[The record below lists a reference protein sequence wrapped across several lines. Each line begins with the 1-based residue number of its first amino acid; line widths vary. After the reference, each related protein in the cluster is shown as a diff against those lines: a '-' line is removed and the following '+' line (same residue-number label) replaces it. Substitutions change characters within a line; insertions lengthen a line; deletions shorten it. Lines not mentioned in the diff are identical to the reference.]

1 MPQPISILFGFI
13 FTVLAATATG
23 RILLARLGL
32 RFHRTEEFVLAF
44 YVGSACL
51 SLLVFVLAAAHLLYQ
66 GVLLAAGVAVVG
78 LAFRRGLHRPAGE
91 PLPALPRFWRILFG
105 VIYGAFLLVY
115 FTNAMAP
122 ENSPDGSTYHL
133 GLVARYLRA
142 HGFERITTNL
152 YANLSQGV
160 EMLYLFAFAFGK
172 HSAGALTHFAF
183 LATLP
188 LAMLCYAKRFGFPVA
203 GAAGALIFFASP
215 VAGKD
220 GTTAYIDV
228 AVAAILFGV
237 FYLLQIWDQKR
248 DHRQLIP
255 TGLLAGFAYAA
266 KYTAGAAL
274 PYALG
279 FVAWKQLRSRR
290 PVLQPLLLLAACAGL
305 LVAPWVGKN
314 WLWLGNPFSPFL
326 NSVFRNPHVHIAM
339 EQEYREYFR
348 HYDLASRWEIPAEV
362 TFRGFRLNGLLGP
375 VFLLAPLG
383 LLALREKAGRQIWL
397 AALVFGAFYPANIST
412 RFLLPAAPLLAL
424 AIAMTAARAR
434 GMASLLVIAHAL
446 ASWPSHIKTYADPS
460 AWKLDKPVPW
470 KQALRLESEE
480 AFLARVMPAYPI
492 ARMIEKE
499 VPPGQRVFSFQQVAE
514 AYTTRE
520 ILVGYAGA
528 CNQTLFDTLWV
539 PLTEDWIPRRQ
550 VDFRFAPRRL
560 RAVRITLRTPFNKDS
575 WAISEVRLFREG
587 SEIPRARSW
596 RLTAH
601 PNPWEIGLAFDSNL
615 ATRWRS
621 WESLRAGMYIEVDF
635 GSVQELDKVLLICP
649 LAPWDLKLE
658 LSGVSEDGRW
668 EGLGGDPEHI
678 LGEEPPGLR
687 RAATESFLRR
697 GVNWLL
703 VSDSD
708 FGAKDFE
715 QKTAEWGLEFIDGRN
730 GARLYRILEPRSG
743 G

>member
-1 MPQPISILFGFI
+1 MPQPVSILFGFA
-13 FTVLAATATG
+13 FTALAATATG

-32 RFHRTEEFVLAF
+32 RFHRTEEFILAF
-44 YVGSACL
+44 YAGSACL
-51 SLLVFVLAAAHLLYQ
+51 SLLVFALAAAHLLYK
-66 GVLLAAGVAVVG
+66 GVLLAAGAAAVG
-78 LAFRRGLHRPAGE
+78 LAFRLGLHRPSGS
-91 PLPALPRFWRILFG
+91 PLSALPRFWRILFG
-105 VIYGAFLLVY
+105 VIYAAFFLVY

-122 ENSPDGSTYHL
+122 ERSPDGSTYHL

-172 HSAGALTHFAF
+172 HSAAALVHFAF

-188 LAMLCYAKRFGFPVA
+188 LAMLCYGKRFGFPAA

-215 VAGKD
+215 VAGMD

-228 AVAAILFGV
+228 AVAAVLFGV
-237 FYLLQIWDQKR
+237 FYLLQIWDQQR
-248 DHRQLIP
+248 DHRLLIP
-255 TGLLAGFAYAA
+255 AGLLAGFAYAA
-266 KYTAGAAL
+266 KYTAGVAI
-274 PYALG
+274 PYALA
-279 FVAWKQLRSRR
+279 FVAWKQLRARR
-290 PVLQPLLLLAACAGL
+290 PALKPLALLAACAAL
-305 LVAPWVGKN
+305 MAAPWVVKN
-314 WLWLGNPFSPFL
+314 WVWLGNPFSPFL
-326 NSVFRNPHVHIAM
+326 NSVYRNPHVHIAM

-383 LLALREKAGRQIWL
+383 LLALRERAGRQIWL
-397 AALVFGAFYPANIST
+397 AALVFSAAYPANIST

-434 GMASLLVIAHAL
+434 GMAALLVIAHAL

-460 AWKLDKPVPW
+460 AWKIDKPLPW
-470 KQALRLESEE
+470 KQALRIESED
-480 AFLARVMPAYPI
+480 AWLARVMPSYPI
-492 ARMIEKE
+492 ARMIEQE

-528 CNQTLFDTLWV
+528 FNQTLFDTLWV
-539 PLTEDWIPRRQ
+539 PLAEDWIPRRQ
-550 VDFRFAPRRL
+550 VVFRFAPRRL
-560 RAVRITLRTPFNKDS
+560 RAVRVTLRTPFGKDS
-575 WAISEVRLFREG
+575 WAINEVRLFRQGIEV
-587 SEIPRARSW
+587 PRAPAW
-596 RLTAH
+596 RLTAR
-601 PNPWEIGLAFDSNL
+601 PNPWEIELTFDGNL

-621 WESLRAGMYIEVDF
+621 WESLRAGMYVEVGLGGF
-635 GSVQELDKVLLICP
+635 EELDQVMLICP
-649 LAPWDLKLE
+649 LAPWDLKME
-658 LSGVSEDGRW
+658 LTGQNEAGRW
-668 EGLGGDPEHI
+668 EPLGGEPEHI

-687 RAATESFLRR
+687 RAATASFLRR

-708 FGAKDFE
+708 FGAKDF
-715 QKTAEWGLEFIDGRN
+715 QQRTADWGLEFIAERN
-730 GARLYRILEPRSG
+730 GARLYRIREP
-743 G
+743 